1 MTPTES
7 ENPQDFKKIK
17 TIDTLS
23 KLLPIGAVFIILCS
37 SIKLVVYYQIFSITI
52 ADYLEIGEYATLFV
66 DDILKYLAIF
76 GLGIAI
82 HLIDQ
87 FSRKKTTSE
96 SNDNPFLH
104 STKKIIWFFSV
115 MAIIIVAVAVFISHT
130 ISFHEK
136 LNAIKSGLLALISLT
151 FIFALNTR
159 YEFNYFYFI
168 IYSLLVYTG
177 MDGAMDGHKII
188 ENDDKLNY
196 EITIEGRKIYTD
208 DCLHYIGKSKK
219 YIFLYDLDSEESTI
233 IPIEK
238 VNEIKI
244 VMKKK

>member
-1 MTPTES
+1 MTPTEF
-7 ENPQDFKKIK
+7 ENHQDPK
-17 TIDTLS
+17 TIDNLS

-37 SIKLVVYYQIFSITI
+37 SIKLVIFYQIFNIAI

-82 HLIDQ
+82 HVIDQ
-87 FSRKKTTSE
+87 NTRKQPS
-96 SNDNPFLH
+96 SNSHDVPFLQGK
-104 STKKIIWFFSV
+104 KKIIWFFSI
-115 MAIIIVAVAVFISHT
+115 MAIIVIATVVFNSYT

-136 LNAIKSGLLALISLT
+136 LNTIKAGVIALISLI
-151 FIFALNTR
+151 FIFALNTK

-168 IYSLLVYTG
+168 IFSLVVYTA
-177 MDGAMDGHKII
+177 MDGAIDGYKLLD
-188 ENDDKLNY
+188 NDDKLNY
-196 EITIEGRKIYTD
+196 EITIEGGKIHTD
-208 DCLHYIGKSKK
+208 DCLHYLGKSEK
-219 YIFLYDLDSEESTI
+219 YIFLYDLDSEKSTI

-244 VMKKK
+244 TAKEQ